1 MIQSCIEKA
10 NNSMYMLA
18 SVRKLSVVCLSLFLT
33 YAGVAWALE
42 ACLRHDGH
50 SDHSTFEN
58 HSDSHSSV
66 GHDHSPDPSLPI
78 IHCTSVTHQVGPAA
92 RIASAEIPRSDKGVA
107 LDMVSFP
114 YAVSATLRNDLWL
127 EAVFKRIVT
136 FSSPIDLARHLFLS
150 ILQI

>member
-1 MIQSCIEKA
+1 
-10 NNSMYMLA
+10 MYMLA
-18 SVRKLSVVCLSLFLT
+18 SVRKLSVIFLSLFLS
-33 YAGVAWALE
+33 YAGIAWALH

-58 HSDSHSSV
+58 RSDFHAQAV
-66 GHDHSPDPSLPI
+66 HDHSQAPSLPK

-92 RIASAEIPRSDKGVA
+92 RIASAEIIRSEKSAAVH
-107 LDMVSFP
+107 MVSFP
-114 YAVSATLRNDLWL
+114 YAVSATPRNDLWL
-127 EAVFKRIVT
+127 EAVFKSIVT

>member
-1 MIQSCIEKA
+1 
-10 NNSMYMLA
+10 MYILA
-18 SVRKLSVVCLSLFLT
+18 SVRKLSVVFLSLFLT

-66 GHDHSPDPSLPI
+66 GHDHSQDPHLPI
-78 IHCTSVTHQVGPAA
+78 IHCNSVTHQVGPAA

-107 LDMVSFP
+107 LDVVSYP

-127 EAVFKRIVT
+127 EAVFKSIVT

>member
-1 MIQSCIEKA
+1 
-10 NNSMYMLA
+10 MYMLA
-18 SVRKLSVVCLSLFLT
+18 SVRKLSVIFLSLFLT
-33 YAGVAWALE
+33 YAGAAWALD
-42 ACLRHDGH
+42 ACLRDDGH

-58 HSDSHSSV
+58 RSDSHAQV

-92 RIASAEIPRSDKGVA
+92 RIASTEIPRSDKDVA
-107 LDMVSFP
+107 LDLGSFP
-114 YAVSATLRNDLWL
+114 YIVSATLRNDLWL

-136 FSSPIDLARHLFLS
+136 ISLPIDLARRLFLS

>member
-1 MIQSCIEKA
+1 
-10 NNSMYMLA
+10 MYMLA
-18 SVRKLSVVCLSLFLT
+18 SVRKLNVIFLSLFLT
-33 YAGVAWALE
+33 YAGIAWAFE

-66 GHDHSPDPSLPI
+66 GHDHSLDPSAPI
-78 IHCTSVTHQVGPAA
+78 IHCTSMNHQVGAAA
-92 RIASAEIPRSDKGVA
+92 RIASIQIPSSDKGVA
-107 LDMVSFP
+107 LDIVSFH

-127 EAVFKRIVT
+127 EAVFKRSVT
-136 FSSPIDLARHLFLS
+136 FSLPIDLARRLFLS

>member
-1 MIQSCIEKA
+1 
-10 NNSMYMLA
+10 MYTLA
-18 SVRKLSVVCLSLFLT
+18 SVRRSSVIFLSLFLT

-66 GHDHSPDPSLPI
+66 VHDHSQAPSLPI
-78 IHCTSVTHQVGPAA
+78 IHCTSVTQQVGPVT
-92 RIASAEIPRSDKGVA
+92 RVASAEILRSDKGVA

-114 YAVSATLRNDLWL
+114 YTVSATRRNDLWL

-136 FSSPIDLARHLFLS
+136 FPLPIDLARRLFLS
-150 ILQI
+150 IFQI

>member
-1 MIQSCIEKA
+1 
-10 NNSMYMLA
+10 MLA

-107 LDMVSFP
+107 LDVVSYP
-114 YAVSATLRNDLWL
+114 YAVSATLRNHLWL
-127 EAVFKRIVT
+127 EAVFKSIVT

>member
-1 MIQSCIEKA
+1 
-10 NNSMYMLA
+10 MYMLA

-66 GHDHSPDPSLPI
+66 GHDHSPDPSPPI
-78 IHCTSVTHQVGPAA
+78 IHCTSVAHQVGPAA
-92 RIASAEIPRSDKGVA
+92 RTASAESPRSDKGVA

-114 YAVSATLRNDLWL
+114 YAVSATIRNDLWL
-127 EAVFKRIVT
+127 EAVFKSIVT

>member
-1 MIQSCIEKA
+1 
-10 NNSMYMLA
+10 MYMLA
-18 SVRKLSVVCLSLFLT
+18 SMRKLSVVCLSLFLT

-66 GHDHSPDPSLPI
+66 GHDHSLDPSAPI
-78 IHCTSVTHQVGPAA
+78 IHCTSVVHQVGPAA

-107 LDMVSFP
+107 LDMVFFP
-114 YAVSATLRNDLWL
+114 YAISAPLRNDLWL

>member
-1 MIQSCIEKA
+1 
-10 NNSMYMLA
+10 MYMLA
-18 SVRKLSVVCLSLFLT
+18 SVRKLSVICLSLFLS
-33 YAGVAWALE
+33 YAGIAWALH

-58 HSDSHSSV
+58 RSDFHAQV

-92 RIASAEIPRSDKGVA
+92 RIASTEIPCSDKGVA
-107 LDMVSFP
+107 LHLVSFP
-114 YAVSATLRNDLWL
+114 YTVSATLRNDLWL

-136 FSSPIDLARHLFLS
+136 FSLPIDLARHLFLS

>member
-1 MIQSCIEKA
+1 
-10 NNSMYMLA
+10 MYILA
-18 SVRKLSVVCLSLFLT
+18 SVRKLSVVFLSLFLT

-42 ACLRHDGH
+42 ACLRHDGY

-58 HSDSHSSV
+58 HFDSHSSV
-66 GHDHSPDPSLPI
+66 GDDHSPDPSLPI
-78 IHCTSVTHQVGPAA
+78 IHCTSVAHQVGPAA
-92 RIASAEIPRSDKGVA
+92 RLASAGIPRSDKGVV

-114 YAVSATLRNDLWL
+114 YAVSATIRNDLWL

-136 FSSPIDLARHLFLS
+136 FSSPIDPARHLFLS

>member
-1 MIQSCIEKA
+1 
-10 NNSMYMLA
+10 MYILA
-18 SVRKLSVVCLSLFLT
+18 SVRKLSVTFLSLFLT

-66 GHDHSPDPSLPI
+66 GDDHSPDPSLPI
-78 IHCTSVTHQVGPAA
+78 IHCTSVAHQVGPAA
-92 RIASAEIPRSDKGVA
+92 RTASAESPRSDKGVA

-114 YAVSATLRNDLWL
+114 YAVSATIRNDLWL

-136 FSSPIDLARHLFLS
+136 FSSPIDPARHLFLS

>member
-1 MIQSCIEKA
+1 MIQICIEKA
-10 NNSMYMLA
+10 KNSMYMLA
-18 SVRKLSVVCLSLFLT
+18 SMRKLSVVCLSLFLT

-58 HSDSHSSV
+58 HSDAHSSV
-66 GHDHSPDPSLPI
+66 GHDHSPDSSPPI
-78 IHCTSVTHQVGPAA
+78 IHCTPVAHQVGPAA
-92 RIASAEIPRSDKGVA
+92 RIASAEIPRSDKGAA

-114 YAVSATLRNDLWL
+114 YAVSATSRNDLWL

-136 FSSPIDLARHLFLS
+136 FSSPIDPARHLFLS

>member
-1 MIQSCIEKA
+1 
-10 NNSMYMLA
+10 MYILA
-18 SVRKLSVVCLSLFLT
+18 SVRKLSVTFLSLFLT

-66 GHDHSPDPSLPI
+66 GDDHSPDPSLPI
-78 IHCTSVTHQVGPAA
+78 IHCTSVAHQVGPAA
-92 RIASAEIPRSDKGVA
+92 RLASAEIPRSDKGVA
-107 LDMVSFP
+107 LDVVSYP

>member
-1 MIQSCIEKA
+1 
-10 NNSMYMLA
+10 MYMLA
-18 SVRKLSVVCLSLFLT
+18 SVRKLSAAFLSLFLT
-33 YAGVAWALE
+33 YAGVAWALH

-58 HSDSHSSV
+58 HSDSHSSI
-66 GHDHSPDPSLPI
+66 GHDHSSHPSLPI
-78 IHCTSVTHQVGPAA
+78 IHCTSVDHQVGPAA

-107 LDMVSFP
+107 LNMVSFP
-114 YAVSATLRNDLWL
+114 YAVSATIRNDLWL

-136 FSSPIDLARHLFLS
+136 FFSPIDPARHLFLS

>member
-1 MIQSCIEKA
+1 
-10 NNSMYMLA
+10 MYILA
-18 SVRKLSVVCLSLFLT
+18 SVRKLSVTFLSLFLT

-66 GHDHSPDPSLPI
+66 GDDHSPDPSLPI
-78 IHCTSVTHQVGPAA
+78 IHCTSVAHQVGPAA
-92 RIASAEIPRSDKGVA
+92 RLASARIPRSDKGVA

-114 YAVSATLRNDLWL
+114 YAVSATIRNDLWL

-136 FSSPIDLARHLFLS
+136 FSSPIDPARHLFLS